1 MTPNPSAPMPREIK
15 FHLDENVDPDIAE
28 SLRNNGIDVTVTN
41 EVGLVSADDLV
52 QLEYARN
59 EERIIITHDT
69 DFLRIASKTANHFVI
84 LFCKTEGYSI
94 GKIVLH
100 CISIHHQRV
109 AEDMMGW
116 VEYL

>member
-1 MTPNPSAPMPREIK
+1 MPTEIK
-15 FHLDENVDPDIAE
+15 FHLDENVDPDIAQ

-52 QLEYARN
+52 QLEFARK
-59 EERIIITHDT
+59 ERRIIITHDT
-69 DFLRIASKTANHFVI
+69 DFLRITAKTAEHSGI
-84 LFCKTEGYSI
+84 LFCRTEGYSI

-100 CISIHHQRV
+100 CISIHHQRF
-109 AEDMMGW
+109 AQDMVGR

>member
-1 MTPNPSAPMPREIK
+1 MK

-28 SLRNNGIDVTVTN
+28 ALSNNGIDASVTN
-41 EVGLVSADDLV
+41 NVGLRSATDPV
-52 QLEYARN
+52 QLAFART
-59 EERIIITHDT
+59 ERRVLITHDT
-69 DFLRIASKTANHFVI
+69 DFLRLAAKTHDHYGI

-100 CISIHHQRV
+100 CISLHRQRNE
-109 AEDMMGW
+109 EDMIGR